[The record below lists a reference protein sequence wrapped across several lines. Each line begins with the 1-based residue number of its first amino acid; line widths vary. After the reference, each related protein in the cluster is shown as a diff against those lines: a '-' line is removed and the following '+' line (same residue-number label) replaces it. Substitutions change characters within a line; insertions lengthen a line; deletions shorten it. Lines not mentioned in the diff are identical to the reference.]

1 MRPAPT
7 NLSQKERP
15 NTEHSLSF
23 SCDYMEGAH
32 PQILQRLVETNLEK
46 KHQDMALTAI
56 AKQRKRRS
64 AKPAMRRQQRSSF
77 WSAARR
83 QTPR

>member
-46 KHQDMALTAI
+46 NTRIWL
-56 AKQRKRRS
+56 
-64 AKPAMRRQQRSSF
+64 
-77 WSAARR
+77 
-83 QTPR
+83 